1 MSPPKYADV
10 GKDAKDI
17 FSKGFN
23 YGFLKFEGKTKTKE
37 PKVEFKTNLNSNT
50 DSGKVVG
57 SLETKYKCSDYGI
70 TLTEKWST
78 DNVLNTEVKI
88 EDQLAKG
95 LDLSFNT
102 SFAPNTG
109 KKSGSVKSEFK
120 HDYIRLNCDVDF
132 DFAGPTVHGAAVL
145 GYEGFLAGYQMSFD
159 SSKSK
164 LTKSNFAFG
173 YEGKDFTLTTNV
185 NNLQEFTG
193 SVHHKVAKGLE
204 AAVALGVQADSGNT
218 TFAVGGKYKLDGD
231 SSVSMKVNNSSHLG
245 CGFSHQLRDGIK
257 LNLSSLIDC
266 KNINAGGNNKFGIG
280 LEFEA

>member
-1 MSPPKYADV
+1 MSPPKFADV
-10 GKDAKDI
+10 GKDAKDV
-17 FSKGFN
+17 FSKGYN
-23 YGFLKFEGKTKTKE
+23 WGFLKFEGKTTTDS
-37 PKVEFKTNLNSNT
+37 PKVEFKTNLNSNS

-57 SLETKYKCSDYGI
+57 SLESKYKCKEYGL
-70 TLTEKWST
+70 TFTEKWST

-102 SFAPNTG
+102 SFAPMTG
-109 KKSGSVKSEFK
+109 KKSGTVKSEFK
-120 HDYIRLNCDVDF
+120 HDFVAMNCDVDF
-132 DFAGPTVHGAAVL
+132 DFAGPTVHAAAVL
-145 GYEGFLAGYQMSFD
+145 GYEGWLAGYQMSFD

-173 YEGKDFTLTTNV
+173 YKANDFSLTTNV
-185 NNLQEFTG
+185 NDGREFTG

-218 TFAVGGKYKLDGD
+218 TFAVGGKYKLDKD
-231 SSVSMKVNNSSHLG
+231 ASLSVKINNSSHLG
-245 CGFSHQLRDGIK
+245 FGYSQQLRDGIK
-257 LNLSSLIDC
+257 LTLSSLIDS
-266 KNINAGGNNKFGIG
+266 KNINAGGHKFGLG